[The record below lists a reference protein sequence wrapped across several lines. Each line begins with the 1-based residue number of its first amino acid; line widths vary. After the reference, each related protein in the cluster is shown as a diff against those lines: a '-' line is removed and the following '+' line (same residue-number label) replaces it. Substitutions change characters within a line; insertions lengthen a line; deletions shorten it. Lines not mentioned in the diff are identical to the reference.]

1 MKSSKQNNV
10 INDIQVT
17 RKPFNEIRS
26 NLSREEMNR
35 IREKLYKKEAIYNFL
50 KEKEQEGN
58 LTNNEKKALINIGR
72 HPKNITKHLENLKKH
87 FKKSQKYQY
96 DLDYLFNEHNEEG
109 YTSNNVINAIVVV
122 RNTLNEL
129 RNNLSHEETRRIRKK
144 IRRIE
149 AVYNVLKDKEK
160 KGSLISRQRNMLWN
174 DERYLKSIR
183 KHLKNV
189 KKNFEKTQYNIEY
202 LFNERVTSN
211 DDINEFKNARK
222 LLNEQG
228 NNLLHEQTKR
238 IRKKLHNKEAIYNV
252 LSDKEQKGSLTN
264 DEKKKL
270 KKINRYLKNFK
281 KYLEKLEKYWH
292 NITYGLDYLFD
303 ELDEEDYY
311 KPTEVKRAFDGSYRL
326 YESKGDNDSK
336 LSINEYVDIIKPYLG
351 DMINNQKT
359 KGEWKIQL
367 SMRVIFASFT
377 DVSETREIYTKS
389 YNILIMNGIET
400 EDIINELINT
410 FNKRYQEGLET
421 DERKQFYI
429 WSCWL
434 IRVSS

>member
-10 INDIQVT
+10 INDIQGT

-281 KYLEKLEKYWH
+281 KYLEKLEKY
-292 NITYGLDYLFD
+292 
-303 ELDEEDYY
+303 
-311 KPTEVKRAFDGSYRL
+311 
-326 YESKGDNDSK
+326 
-336 LSINEYVDIIKPYLG
+336 
-351 DMINNQKT
+351 
-359 KGEWKIQL
+359 
-367 SMRVIFASFT
+367 
-377 DVSETREIYTKS
+377 
-389 YNILIMNGIET
+389 
-400 EDIINELINT
+400 
-410 FNKRYQEGLET
+410 
-421 DERKQFYI
+421 
-429 WSCWL
+429 
-434 IRVSS
+434 